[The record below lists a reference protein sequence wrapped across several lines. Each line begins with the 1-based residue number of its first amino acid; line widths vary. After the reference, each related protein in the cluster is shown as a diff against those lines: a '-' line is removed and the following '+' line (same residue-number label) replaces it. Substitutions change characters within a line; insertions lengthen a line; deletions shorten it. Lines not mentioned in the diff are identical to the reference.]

1 MSPRKAIATAL
12 ALTFATALAGCG
24 SAPKKTL
31 TWWTLP
37 DRVGATALARDC
49 SDLGNGYRIEV
60 RPLPADLGTRRA
72 DLIRRLSADDRGIDI
87 LSLDSALTAE
97 FAAAGFLATVP
108 SRLRSTSGL
117 IPRAVEAA
125 SYKGQLVAVPWWID
139 PQVLWF
145 RGAAAERAGI
155 DTTKPVS
162 WDKLLSGANR
172 IRASVQFADADGTGM
187 SDWVRGLVAESG
199 GTLID
204 GSGRKASVGLGG
216 NAGRVA
222 AGIVQYY
229 ASSGVGP
236 GPTSLAYAEFAGT
249 RGAFLLARASARSEP
264 ALASIAGDM
273 KAIAYPVIDGASVAP
288 LTGAAL
294 AVPAASNRRSE
305 AFEAVACLTSLQA
318 ETRAMR
324 NSGLGAAQTLAY
336 GSSAVTDAV
345 PQADLF
351 LTAARSGVNVP
362 SSPHWSRA
370 EQALTMSWTP
380 ISAVTSRKTPKA
392 SAAAVRSAIR
402 GGIS

>member
-24 SAPKKTL
+24 SAPTKTL

-49 SDLGNGYRIEV
+49 SDLGNGYRIDV
-60 RPLPADLGTRRA
+60 RPLPTALDDRRA
-72 DLIRRLSADDRGIDI
+72 DLIRRLSAGDDSVDI

-97 FAAAGFLATVP
+97 FAAAGFLSPLP
-108 SRLRSTSGL
+108 SSLQSTSGL

-125 SYKGQLVAVPWWID
+125 SFKGTMVAVPWWID

-155 DTTKPVS
+155 DTTKAVS

-187 SDWVRGLVAESG
+187 SDWVRGLVAETRG
-199 GTLID
+199 DVID
-204 GSGRKASVGLGG
+204 GTDRKAAVGLDG

-236 GPTSLAYAEFAGT
+236 GPSQHAFAEFAGT
-249 RGAFLLARASARSEP
+249 RGAFLLARASARTEP
-264 ALASIAGDM
+264 ALASVSGDM
-273 KAIAYPVIDGASVAP
+273 KAVPYPVIDGGSIAP
-288 LTGAAL
+288 LAGAAL
-294 AVPAASNRRSE
+294 AVPTASDRRSE
-305 AFEAVACLTSLQA
+305 SFKAIACLTTLQS
-318 ETRAMR
+318 EVRAMR
-324 NSGLGAAQTLAY
+324 NSGLGSARTFVY
-336 GSSAVTDAV
+336 GSSLVLDSV
-345 PQADLF
+345 PQADMF
-351 LTAARSGVNVP
+351 LTAANSGVNVP
-362 SSPHWSRA
+362 SNPHWFRV
-370 EQALTMSWTP
+370 EQALQSSWTP
-380 ISAVTSRKTPKA
+380 ISAVTSRSTPKS
-392 SAAAVRSAIR
+392 SAAAVKAAVK
-402 GGIS
+402 GGLS